1 LPGKGNENSEKSKR
15 SLPLRKVIGFFAGIA
30 IFTLIMLWP
39 APSGMSSTAKSI
51 AAIALLMATWW
62 MSEAIPIAATAL
74 IPLVFFPLLKISPYS
89 EVSLNYAN
97 HNIFLF
103 MGGFFI
109 AAAMQKWKLH
119 RRIAL
124 HIIRFIG
131 TKPARLILGFMV
143 ATAFISMWISNTATT
158 MMMLPI
164 ALAVILG
171 LCSNGDSSDI
181 SILEPGES
189 NFAVALMLGIAYAAS
204 VGGTATLIG
213 TPPNIIFVGMFKN
226 LFPNS
231 PEISFLQWMT
241 FALPFAVFLI
251 ILIWLYLTKFALPLK
266 QELSSKKANII
277 EEEIRKL
284 GKMNKGERLT
294 LILFTITAIL
304 WIFRVDIRFGSFK
317 IPGWC
322 SVLGL
327 ENYVHDS
334 TVAIAM
340 SLIMFFVP
348 VNWRKNEFLLDWSW
362 AIKIPWGILIL
373 FGGGFALAAGFV
385 STGLAPWIGD
395 KLYILGKFPPLV
407 ILLILNLVLIFLT
420 EVMSN
425 TAVATTFLPII
436 ATCALA
442 IHIHP
447 YLLMISATLASS
459 MAFMLPAATPP
470 NAIVFGSGF
479 LTIPKMAKVGL
490 AINLIATLL
499 LSLYF
504 YFLFPHILGIE
515 IYAIPVWAK

>member
-15 SLPLRKVIGFFAGIA
+15 SLPLRKVIGFFAGLA
-30 IFTLIMLWP
+30 IFALMVFFP
-39 APSGMSSTAKSI
+39 EPSGMSSAAKNI

-62 MSEAIPIAATAL
+62 MTEAIPIAATAL
-74 IPLVFFPLLKISPYS
+74 LPFVLFPALKILPYK
-89 EVSLNYAN
+89 EVALNYAN

-124 HIIRFIG
+124 YIIRFIG
-131 TKPARLILGFMV
+131 TKPARLILGFMI

-171 LCSNGDSSDI
+171 LCSKEDGADI
-181 SILEPGES
+181 SAFDLGES

-213 TPPNIIFVGMFKN
+213 TPPNIIFMGMFKN
-226 LFPNS
+226 LFPHS
-231 PEISFLQWMT
+231 PEMSFLQWMT
-241 FALPFAVFLI
+241 FALPFAVFFI
-251 ILIWLYLTKFALPLK
+251 ALIWFYLTKLALPLK
-266 QELSSKKANII
+266 LELSSKKANVI
-277 EEEIRKL
+277 EEEIKKL
-284 GKMNKGERLT
+284 GKMSKGERIT
-294 LILFTITAIL
+294 LILFIITAIL
-304 WIFRVDIRFGSFK
+304 WIFRIDIRLGSFT

-327 ENYVHDS
+327 ENYIHDS
-334 TVAIAM
+334 TIAIAM
-340 SLIMFFVP
+340 SLLMFFIP
-348 VNWRKNEFLLDWSW
+348 VDWRKNEFLLDWSW
-362 AIKIPWGILIL
+362 AVRIPWGILIL
-373 FGGGFALAAGFV
+373 FGGGFALAAGFI

-395 KLYILGKFPPLV
+395 KLYILGKFPPII

-425 TAVATTFLPII
+425 TAVSTTFLPII
-436 ATCALA
+436 ATCAVA

-504 YFLFPHILGIE
+504 YFIFPHILGVE
-515 IYAIPVWAK
+515 IHALPAWIK